1 MFWLNFLSF
10 FFRTGEES
18 VALSDCL
25 QLAYL
30 PSARHHLLA
39 LFPRE
44 VMILDMEI
52 NQAVCSFSLERNSP
66 SFLQVIPCQQ
76 RDVLMCLHENG
87 SVIMRVRRRV
97 ENNPYFIEPGDEA
110 SNDVNTSVDI
120 LYENKC
126 QSDPLRLSKSS
137 RLFGFMCC
145 PTSERKVA
153 LLISDGRMII
163 WELKATR
170 LQNTETSL
178 MSEEALKASLPC
190 DTDPE
195 HLQCNINPNLTLAN
209 VIPPP
214 LTSGSVI
221 PNSTH
226 YKFIMVSLSNTV
238 SSPPTCSVMCPP
250 LTTKNWANY
259 KPLLAVGKRL
269 VLILNV
275 RFQKISM
282 DMNTREGHWKFQGG
296 GDLKGVSKAKI
307 TIILLLKESMNQNWN
322 FQRG

>member
-1 MFWLNFLSF
+1 
-10 FFRTGEES
+10 
-18 VALSDCL
+18 
-25 QLAYL
+25 
-30 PSARHHLLA
+30 
-39 LFPRE
+39 
-44 VMILDMEI
+44 MILDMEI

-97 ENNPYFIEPGDEA
+97 ANNPYFVEPGAEA
-110 SNDVNTSVDI
+110 SNDTNASVDI
-120 LYENKC
+120 IYENKC

-145 PTSERKVA
+145 PTSERKIA
-153 LLISDGRMII
+153 LLISDGRMIV

-170 LQNTETSL
+170 LQTTESSL
-178 MSEEALKASLPC
+178 MSEGALNASMPC
-190 DTDPE
+190 DADQE
-195 HLQCNINPNLTLAN
+195 QLQCANPRLTLAD

-221 PNSTH
+221 PNSAH
-226 YKFIMVSLSNTV
+226 FKFIMVTLSSTV

-259 KPLLAVGKRL
+259 KPLIAVGRSL
-269 VLILNV
+269 
-275 RFQKISM
+275 F
-282 DMNTREGHWKFQGG
+282 
-296 GDLKGVSKAKI
+296 
-307 TIILLLKESMNQNWN
+307 
-322 FQRG
+322 

>member
-1 MFWLNFLSF
+1 MPLFS

-39 LFPRE
+39 LFPKE

-66 SFLQVIPCQQ
+66 AFLQVIPCQQ

-97 ENNPYFIEPGDEA
+97 ANNPYFVEPGDEA
-110 SNDVNTSVDI
+110 SNDTNYASVDI
-120 LYENKC
+120 IYENKC

-145 PTSERKVA
+145 PLSERKVA

-170 LQNTETSL
+170 LQTAESSL
-178 MSEEALKASLPC
+178 MSEEALKASMPC
-190 DTDPE
+190 DADQE
-195 HLQCNINPNLTLAN
+195 HLQCNTNPKLTLAD
-209 VIPPP
+209 VIQPP

-221 PNSTH
+221 PNSAH
-226 YKFIMVSLSNTV
+226 FKFIMTTLSSSV

-259 KPLLAVGKRL
+259 KPLIAVGRSRS
-269 VLILNV
+269 LIVIIGLDI
-275 RFQKISM
+275 KHTDIKLTIEWM
-282 DMNTREGHWKFQGG
+282 IKF
-296 GDLKGVSKAKI
+296 
-307 TIILLLKESMNQNWN
+307 
-322 FQRG
+322 

>member
-1 MFWLNFLSF
+1 M
-10 FFRTGEES
+10 
-18 VALSDCL
+18 ALSDCL

-30 PSARHHLLA
+30 PSAHHHLLA

-97 ENNPYFIEPGDEA
+97 ENNPYFTEPDER
-110 SNDVNTSVDI
+110 SNDVNSSVDI
-120 LYENKC
+120 IYENKC

-145 PTSERKVA
+145 PSSERKVA

-163 WELKATR
+163 WELKAKR
-170 LQNTETSL
+170 LQGEASVL
-178 MSEEALKASLPC
+178 SQEALKASLPC
-190 DTDPE
+190 NTDSE
-195 HLQCNINPNLTLAN
+195 RLRCHVNPNLTLSD

-214 LTSGSVI
+214 LTSGNVIQNSV
-221 PNSTH
+221 H
-226 YKFIMVSLSNTV
+226 YKFVMVTLSSSV
-238 SSPPTCSVMCPP
+238 SSPPTCAVMCPP
-250 LTTKNWANY
+250 LTTKNWGSY

-269 VLILNV
+269 HYMSYCRVLLQLCLVN
-275 RFQKISM
+275 K
-282 DMNTREGHWKFQGG
+282 
-296 GDLKGVSKAKI
+296 
-307 TIILLLKESMNQNWN
+307 
-322 FQRG
+322 

>member
-1 MFWLNFLSF
+1 
-10 FFRTGEES
+10 
-18 VALSDCL
+18 
-25 QLAYL
+25 
-30 PSARHHLLA
+30 
-39 LFPRE
+39 
-44 VMILDMEI
+44 MILDMEI

-66 SFLQVIPCQQ
+66 SFLQIIPCQQ

-97 ENNPYFIEPGDEA
+97 VNNPYFVTPGEEA
-110 SNDVNTSVDI
+110 NDINASVDI
-120 LYENKC
+120 IYENKC

-170 LQNTETSL
+170 LQSTESSL
-178 MSEEALKASLPC
+178 MSEEAFKASLPC
-190 DTDPE
+190 GADLE
-195 HLQCNINPNLTLAN
+195 NLQCKSNPRLTLADL
-209 VIPPP
+209 VPPP

-221 PNSTH
+221 PSFAH
-226 YKFIMVSLSNTV
+226 FKFIMVALSHAV

-259 KPLLAVGKRL
+259 KPLIAIGKNL
-269 VLILNV
+269 
-275 RFQKISM
+275 
-282 DMNTREGHWKFQGG
+282 T
-296 GDLKGVSKAKI
+296 
-307 TIILLLKESMNQNWN
+307 
-322 FQRG
+322 

>member
-1 MFWLNFLSF
+1 MNHKILSF
-10 FFRTGEES
+10 LKGFFSEFLCFRAGEES
-18 VALSDCL
+18 VAFSDCL

-30 PSARHHLLA
+30 RSARHHLLA

-97 ENNPYFIEPGDEA
+97 AKNPYFVEPGEEA
-110 SNDVNTSVDI
+110 SNNANMSVDI
-120 LYENKC
+120 IYENKC

-145 PTSERKVA
+145 PISERKVA
-153 LLISDGRMII
+153 LLISDGRIII
-163 WELKATR
+163 WELKATK
-170 LQNTETSL
+170 LQTTEASL
-178 MSEEALKASLPC
+178 MSEEAMTASLPC
-190 DTDPE
+190 DAE
-195 HLQCNINPNLTLAN
+195 LGALQRSIHPKLALLNL
-209 VIPPP
+209 IPPP
-214 LTSGSVI
+214 LTSGKVV

-226 YKFIMVSLSNTV
+226 LKFIMTSISSTV
-238 SSPPTCSVMCPP
+238 SSSPTCAVMCPP

-259 KPLLAVGKRL
+259 KPLIAVGKLFQALRYSGQAESKKL
-269 VLILNV
+269 V
-275 RFQKISM
+275 QK
-282 DMNTREGHWKFQGG
+282 
-296 GDLKGVSKAKI
+296 
-307 TIILLLKESMNQNWN
+307 
-322 FQRG
+322 

>member
-1 MFWLNFLSF
+1 MVSKCMSFHHILIYLSILVC
-10 FFRTGEES
+10 FRTGEES

-66 SFLQVIPCQQ
+66 SFVQVIPCLQ

-97 ENNPYFIEPGDEA
+97 ANNPYFVEPGDEA
-110 SNDVNTSVDI
+110 NNDPNTSVDVI
-120 LYENKC
+120 YENKC

-153 LLISDGRMII
+153 LLISDGRIII
-163 WELKATR
+163 WDLKVTR
-170 LQNTETSL
+170 LQTAESSL
-178 MSEEALKASLPC
+178 MSEEALKASVPC
-190 DTDPE
+190 GADLE
-195 HLQCNINPNLTLAN
+195 NVQCNMNPRLTLSN
-209 VIPPP
+209 VIAPP
-214 LTSGSVI
+214 LTSGNVI
-221 PNSTH
+221 PNSAH
-226 YKFIMVSLSNTV
+226 FKFIMVGLFNTV

-259 KPLLAVGKRL
+259 KPLIAVGK
-269 VLILNV
+269 
-275 RFQKISM
+275 S
-282 DMNTREGHWKFQGG
+282 
-296 GDLKGVSKAKI
+296 LKCFLFVVAAC
-307 TIILLLKESMNQNWN
+307 M
-322 FQRG
+322 

>member
-1 MFWLNFLSF
+1 M
-10 FFRTGEES
+10 
-18 VALSDCL
+18 ALSDCL

-30 PSARHHLLA
+30 QSARHHLLA

-66 SFLQVIPCQQ
+66 SFLRVIPCQQ

-87 SVIMRVRRRV
+87 SVIMRVRWRV
-97 ENNPYFIEPGDEA
+97 AKNPYFLEPGDETNNEA
-110 SNDVNTSVDI
+110 NISVDI
-120 LYENKC
+120 IYENKC

-145 PTSERKVA
+145 PISERKVA

-170 LQNTETSL
+170 LPTSESSF
-178 MSEEALKASLPC
+178 MSEEAMRASLPS
-190 DTDPE
+190 DTE
-195 HLQCNINPNLTLAN
+195 ERGLQCSVNQRLRLSN

-214 LTSGSVI
+214 LTSGTVI
-221 PNSTH
+221 PNSAH
-226 YKFIMVSLSNTV
+226 FKFIMTSLSSTV
-238 SSPPTCSVMCPP
+238 SSPPTCAVMCPP

-259 KPLLAVGKRL
+259 KPLIAVGKL
-269 VLILNV
+269 
-275 RFQKISM
+275 F
-282 DMNTREGHWKFQGG
+282 H
-296 GDLKGVSKAKI
+296 
-307 TIILLLKESMNQNWN
+307 
-322 FQRG
+322 